1 MIDKNVFFAKL
12 YEKTTDAIR
21 QCDEGNVIDLRL
33 FKNNNCLGDGEFSI
47 FEGEALYNEVKD
59 CKEWFVDF
67 YENIKGENRAEF
79 IDIVLH
85 SDEFKKD
92 FTPMFDKYRQ
102 LSLLADKAENNRR
115 KYVADIVEGIQK
127 ECGVDYI
134 KFTDE
139 TTYPDLYDYT
149 TNERE
154 TIVGAK
160 AIDGVLF
167 ITTDANFNPSSWFN
181 WTHYGEIDLD
191 EFVFILERYM
201 AYRIF
206 N

>member
-1 MIDKNVFFAKL
+1 MIDRKDFFKKL
-12 YEKTTDAIR
+12 YEKITDAIK

-67 YENIKGENRAEF
+67 YENIKKENRAEF

-92 FTPMFDKYRQ
+92 LSPMFEEYDT
-102 LSLLADKAENNRR
+102 LSIMVSHYENKRR
-115 KYVADIVEGIQK
+115 KQVTDIVESLQK
-127 ECGVDYI
+127 SKNCDHLV
-134 KFTDE
+134 FTDE
-139 TTYPDLYDYT
+139 TSYPTFYDDT

-154 TIVGAK
+154 SIVGAK

-167 ITTDANFNPSSWFN
+167 ITTDVNFSPSSWFN
-181 WTHYGEIDLD
+181 WTHYGELDLD
-191 EFVFILERYM
+191 EFVFILEQHM
-201 AYRIF
+201 A
-206 N
+206 

>member
-12 YEKTTDAIR
+12 YEKITDAIK

-33 FKNNNCLGDGEFSI
+33 FKNNNHLGDGEFSI
-47 FEGEALYNEVKD
+47 CEGDALYNEVKD

-92 FTPMFDKYRQ
+92 FTPLFEKYDQ
-102 LSLLADKAENNRR
+102 LSLLADKAEGNRR
-115 KYVADIVEGIQK
+115 RCVTEIVEELQK
-127 ECGVDYI
+127 EYHTDCI

-139 TTYPDLYDYT
+139 TTYPAFYDCI
-149 TNERE
+149 TNEMDA
-154 TIVGAK
+154 IVGAK
-160 AIDGVLF
+160 AVDGVLF
-167 ITTDANFNPSSWFN
+167 LTTDATFNPRSWFN
-181 WTHYGEIDLD
+181 WTLYGEMDLD
-191 EFVFILERYM
+191 EFVFILER
-201 AYRIF
+201 I
-206 N
+206 